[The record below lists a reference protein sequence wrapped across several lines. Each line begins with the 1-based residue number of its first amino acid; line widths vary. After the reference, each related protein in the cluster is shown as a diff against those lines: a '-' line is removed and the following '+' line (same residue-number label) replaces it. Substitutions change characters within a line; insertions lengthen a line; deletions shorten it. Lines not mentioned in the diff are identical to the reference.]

1 MTEVP
6 AQTEPTT
13 DPQPQSQPQ
22 AVLNACTVATRA
34 DLPAVRLLSG
44 AFLAKHPGGRFV
56 ALLVDA
62 EPGSVGPGL
71 LTPADIGVDAAELSW
86 LATACTP
93 EELRAVLQPRLMMRL
108 LAEAGPVLYL
118 DSNVLVLDTVIDE
131 ILGAIARNPVVL
143 LPRVLEPLPRD
154 GMRPAP
160 EELLTA
166 GMFDPGFIA
175 VAPGSAPFLNMWAEQ
190 VRQAPDAAG
199 AFLDGAPALVE
210 HEVLRDPGI
219 GVSIWNIDQRPPWR
233 DAKGRLLVGDKPLR
247 TVHLAGFDPQRPW
260 LLSANIADRP
270 RVLLSEH
277 PPMAQLCAIYRNELV
292 RVGHN
297 RERDPYA
304 FAALPDGTPV
314 PDALRREYRLST
326 QQRNGVPPAKPAFGP
341 AADIADFLRWACEPA
356 DENQH
361 ASGGSR
367 WGAALWQDDPE
378 LRRQYPDPFGAQAKE
393 FRTWCATTG
402 VSTGRVHPDAV
413 PRLDPNA
420 GPVLVD
426 QLGVSVVG
434 TGTEAELL
442 RATVRASGL
451 PTADE
456 PVYPVVLRCAGALPV
471 PGDRYVI
478 SVSPDGLPTDTQSEV
493 DEVWVLSD
501 ATRQA
506 TQNTTSVPVRV
517 LSLPVPDRGE
527 VDAPARKA
535 ARARFGLDDGVVFI
549 SAVDHTAERRG
560 NALGLVSAFLSAFPD
575 RQEARLVLTVSGAAR
590 NPEAAERLRLATAS
604 DHRILL
610 IERTSDGRVT
620 DIELTDDLLAMADC
634 VVSLHRA
641 EGNGADRTSLLLARA
656 ASMSLPVLASQHGAV
671 AELFSPE
678 VAMLVP
684 CHGVGTEP
692 DAQAAVEL
700 MRSVAEDP
708 DATIRLGKAAREHLT
723 HSRTVDGTAKQLRD
737 RVEHA
742 YRGWRAQ
749 HAAPAPGPAED
760 PLRPLLVA
768 RHALLRKPNVET
780 ESRTPGAPALRKAV
794 LRVLSHYDNHLRE
807 VLTAVVDGV
816 ERTAGELARRQGE
829 DAGTGGG
836 RADIADV
843 RADVIQLAERQSQ
856 LDDQLIGVDDGV
868 VRARADMA
876 SQGRRLQALEE
887 SIAERDAMR
896 DKQVDTLAERIDR
909 LTSAL
914 NRTLDRIDSL
924 ESRVV
929 STLRERDAR
938 LESGVRAAN
947 DALRTADS
955 LRRIVVREHDRAG
968 VVDPSLEGVSTSLV
982 LTDAGLLRLPAEDS
996 LMLPVLSTNGVWE
1009 PELSALIDSLVEP
1022 DGVFVDIGAHVGYHS
1037 IRVLNMLGT
1046 SGAVVAV
1053 EPDAHARALLRHNV
1067 GVNVSPAVAERL
1079 SVVDA
1084 AAWDAPADLQVRPA
1098 LTGGV
1103 VVHPAGEPAEGEQQA
1118 PTVRAVRLETEL
1130 ESLPATGGMRLSVVK
1145 VDAPGGSHRALG
1157 GLVRLL
1163 RRDRPHVVCSLSL
1176 RQTVELGDDPAAVLR
1191 EFGTWGYD
1199 LVPLGSTEPR
1209 DPADLLGADPET
1221 GRTPDTLTL
1230 WLRPRGR

>member
-1 MTEVP
+1 MTEAP
-6 AQTEPTT
+6 AMSEQTTE
-13 DPQPQSQPQ
+13 PQPQPK

-44 AFLAKHPGGRFV
+44 AFLAKHPGGRFL

-62 EPGSVGPGL
+62 EPEAVGPGL

-108 LAEAGPVLYL
+108 LAEVGPVLYL
-118 DSNVLVLDTVIDE
+118 DSNVLVLDSVVDE
-131 ILGAIARNPVVL
+131 VLKAISRSPVVL

-247 TVHLAGFDPQRPW
+247 TVHLSGFDPQRPW

-297 RERDPYA
+297 REREPYA
-304 FAALPDGTPV
+304 FAALPDGTPI
-314 PDALRREYRLST
+314 PDALRREYRRVT
-326 QQRNGVPPAKPAFGP
+326 EQRNGVPPAKPAVGP
-341 AADIADFLRWACEPA
+341 ASDVADFLRWACEPA

-367 WGAALWQDDPE
+367 WGSALWQDDPE

-402 VSTGRVHPDAV
+402 VATGRVHPDAV
-413 PRLDPNA
+413 PRLDPSA
-420 GPVLVD
+420 SLALVD

-434 TGTEAELL
+434 TGAEADLL

-456 PVYPVVLRCAGALPV
+456 PVYPVVLRCAGAHPV

-478 SVSPDGLPTDTQSEV
+478 SVSPDGVLTAAPSEV

-506 TQNTTSVPVRV
+506 MQNTAVPVRV
-517 LSLPVPDRGE
+517 LALPVPDRGE
-527 VDAPARKA
+527 VDRPARKA
-535 ARARFGLDDGVVFI
+535 ARARFGLDDGIVFV
-549 SAVDHTAERRG
+549 SAVDHTVERRG

-575 RQEARLVLTVSGAAR
+575 RQDARLVLAVSGAAR

-610 IERTSDGRVT
+610 VERSSDGRVT

-656 ASMSLPVLASQHGAV
+656 ASMSLPILASHHGAV
-671 AELFSPE
+671 AEMFTPE

-692 DAQAAVEL
+692 DVQAAVEL

-708 DATIRLGKAAREHLT
+708 EATIRLGQAAREHLT
-723 HSRTVDGTAKQLRD
+723 HARTLDGTAKQLRD

-749 HAAPAPGPAED
+749 HAAPPPGPAED

-816 ERTAGELARRQGE
+816 ERTAGELARRQNE
-829 DAGTGGG
+829 DTGASGG
-836 RADIADV
+836 RVDADL
-843 RADVIQLAERQSQ
+843 RADVIQLAERQTQ

-876 SQGRRLQALEE
+876 SQGRRLQAIEDSL
-887 SIAERDAMR
+887 AERDAAR
-896 DKQVDTLAERIDR
+896 DKQIDTLAERIDK

-924 ESRVV
+924 ESSVV
-929 STLRERDAR
+929 ATLRDRDAR
-938 LESGVRAAN
+938 LETGVRAAN

-968 VVDPSLEGVSTSLV
+968 DSDPSLEGTATSVV
-982 LTDAGLLRLPAEDS
+982 LTDAGLLRLPSEDS

-1053 EPDAHARALLRHNV
+1053 EPDAQASALLRHNV
-1067 GVNVSPAVAERL
+1067 GVNVAPAVAERL

-1084 AAWDAPADLQVRPA
+1084 AAWDSSTELAMRPA

-1103 VVHPAGEPAEGEQQA
+1103 SVHPAGEPAEGEQPA
-1118 PTVRAVRLETEL
+1118 PTVRAVRLEAEL
-1130 ESLPATGGMRLSVVK
+1130 DALPAANGMRLSVVK

-1176 RQTVELGDDPAAVLR
+1176 RQTVALGDDPAAVLR

-1199 LVPLGSTEPR
+1199 LVPIGATDPK
-1209 DPADLLGADPET
+1209 DPADLLVPDPET
-1221 GRTPDTLTL
+1221 GRTPDTLSL